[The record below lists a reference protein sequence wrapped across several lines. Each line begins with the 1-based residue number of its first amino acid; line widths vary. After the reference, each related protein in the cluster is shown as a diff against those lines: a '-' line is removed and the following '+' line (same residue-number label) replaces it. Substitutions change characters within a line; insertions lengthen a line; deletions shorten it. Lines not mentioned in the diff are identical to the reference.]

1 MGPRDCRN
9 TAAGAVM
16 PRFTTA
22 SATRSS
28 SARSSIVN
36 ASAPDVVEKAW
47 ESSARTLSHFS
58 ATDALEKEAITV
70 WKGSQNLLS
79 SGIIWRG
86 WGGVNEGRG
95 IAGPSF
101 LLAERAR

>member
-1 MGPRDCRN
+1 MVPSDSRKIV
-9 TAAGAVM
+9 AGAVM

-28 SARSSIVN
+28 RARSSTVKTS
-36 ASAPDVVEKAW
+36 ASELVENAW
-47 ESSARTLSHFS
+47 ESSSRTLSHFPVN
-58 ATDALEKEAITV
+58 DVLEKEAITV

-86 WGGVNEGRG
+86 LRRVTEEQRSEEHTSELQSRG
-95 IAGPSF
+95 
-101 LLAERAR
+101 